1 MHKFVKLVQNEVI
14 KLMKKKGTLV
24 MAVLFVAAVIGFT
37 GLCKLMT
44 VLNSNYNWQ
53 QEPFQWGEV
62 ASNMEY
68 YREQY
73 EKSVVEAEDGSILS
87 CDMELKQEY
96 EYWKFLADKEIR
108 YDDWLYTEGLYSE
121 YCADKF
127 ALENGIAGELEE
139 PYSARIAQI
148 EGYMTENGWKL
159 YYQERMA
166 ELLAGGEETDR
177 EARLWFYQYALEK
190 DIAPGADEISTLLES
205 VLQNKVSLAELAAK
219 KEAGER
225 VSEERIAGLKDEIT
239 LGIYRLEN
247 GIVRDIS
254 SDVKY
259 SSLFETST
267 FNFWSAFS
275 VCKTLIKIVGV
286 MCIVIAGSIVA
297 EEFSQGTYK
306 FLLMSPAKRW
316 KILVAKFVT
325 VLLFG
330 IVMLAALYLLSLL
343 CCMIFFGTAELTLP
357 MLSIQNG
364 AVVTSSPLVSI
375 MGAYL
380 LSTVEILA
388 MTMLALAIS
397 TLVKGNALA
406 ISVSLLVFF
415 SGSLIE
421 MILRNFGVDF
431 GRYLLFANLDLP
443 ALYAGTEIYAGQTFG
458 FAVAVILCHL
468 VVFGWTAWDAFTRRE
483 M

>member
-1 MHKFVKLVQNEVI
+1 MHKFIKLVQNEII
-14 KLMKKKGTLV
+14 KLIRKRGTLI
-24 MAVLFVAAVIGFT
+24 MTVLFVAVVIGFT
-37 GLCKLMT
+37 GLCK
-44 VLNSNYNWQ
+44 VIAVSNSDYDWQ
-53 QEPFQWGEV
+53 QESFRWSEV
-62 ASNMEY
+62 AGNVEY

-73 EKSVVEAEDGSILS
+73 ERSIVAAEDGSILS
-87 CDMELKQEY
+87 CDMESKQEY
-96 EYWKFLADKEIR
+96 EYWKFLEDREVR

-127 ALENGIAGELEE
+127 ALENGTAGELAQA
-139 PYSARIAQI
+139 YSARIVQL
-148 EGYMTENGWKL
+148 ESYMAENGWRL
-159 YYQERMA
+159 YYQEKIA
-166 ELLAGGEETDR
+166 ELLAGGEGTDR
-177 EARLWFYQYALEK
+177 EAQLWFYQYALEK
-190 DIAPGADEISTLLES
+190 DIAPGTDEINTLLES
-205 VLQNKVSLAELAAK
+205 VLQSKASLAELTAR
-219 KEAGER
+219 KEAGDM
-225 VSEERIAGLKDEIT
+225 VPDVTIDALKDDIT

-247 GIVRDIS
+247 GIARDIS
-254 SDVKY
+254 SDVRN
-259 SSLFETST
+259 SSLFELSE
-267 FNFWSAFS
+267 FSFWSVFA
-275 VCKTLIKIVGV
+275 VCKTLIKLVGV

-297 EEFSQGTYK
+297 EEFSQGTHK

-343 CCMIFFGTAELTLP
+343 CCMIFFGTAELALP

-364 AVVTSSPLVSI
+364 TVVTSSPLVSI
-375 MGAYL
+375 MGDYL

-397 TLVKGNALA
+397 TLIKGNALA

-421 MILRNFGVDF
+421 TLLRNFGVDF

-443 ALYAGTEIYAGQTFG
+443 ALYAGTELYAGQTFG

>member
-1 MHKFVKLVQNEVI
+1 M
-14 KLMKKKGTLV
+14 T
-24 MAVLFVAAVIGFT
+24 VLFVAAVIGFT
-37 GLCKLMT
+37 GLCKIIA
-44 VLNSNYNWQ
+44 VSNSDDYDWR
-53 QEPFQWGEV
+53 QESFQKGEV
-62 ASNMEY
+62 AGNVEY
-68 YREQY
+68 YRDWY
-73 EKSVVEAEDGSILS
+73 EDSVVRGEDGSVLS
-87 CDMELKQEY
+87 CDMELKQRY
-96 EYWKFLADKEIR
+96 EYWKFLEDREIR

-127 ALENGIAGELEE
+127 ALENGIAGEFAES
-139 PYSARIAQI
+139 YSARIAQL
-148 EGYMTENGWKL
+148 ESYMTENGWKL
-159 YYQERMA
+159 YYQSEID
-166 ELLAGGEETDR
+166 ELLASGKETDKN
-177 EARLWFYQYALEK
+177 ARLWFYHYALEK
-190 DIAPGADEISTLLES
+190 DIAPGPSEINMLLES
-205 VLQNKVSLAELAAK
+205 VLQSKESLAELTAK
-219 KEAGER
+219 KTAGEK
-225 VSEERIAGLKDEIT
+225 VSEERIAELKDDIT

-247 GIVRDIS
+247 NVTRDIS
-254 SDVKY
+254 AEVKN
-259 SSLFETST
+259 SNLFELTE
-267 FNFWSAFS
+267 FNFWSVFA
-275 VCKTLIKIVGV
+275 VCKMLIKIVGV

-297 EEFSQGTYK
+297 SEFSQGTYK

-364 AVVTSSPLVSI
+364 VVVTSSPLVSI
-375 MGAYL
+375 MGDYL

-406 ISVSLLVFF
+406 ISVSLLAFF

-421 MILRNFGVDF
+421 TILRNFGVDF

-443 ALYAGTEIYAGQTFG
+443 TLYAGTEIYAGQTFG